1 MLESILK
8 FLKDLVS
15 SPVNPD
21 KASHTKLWSN
31 VGMAAMTY
39 VFLRQGHAGT
49 LTEWYMWAFAAVVA
63 APQLISE
70 LISLRWGVSARSNKE
85 ESDEEKSNGR

>member
-1 MLESILK
+1 MLQSILR
-8 FLKDLVS
+8 FLKDLVR

-31 VGMAAMTY
+31 IGMAAMTY

-63 APQLISE
+63 APQLISK
-70 LISLRWGVSARSNKE
+70 LISLRWGMSAEIGNKNN
-85 ESDEEKSNGR
+85 SDEERK